1 MCAHLTDA
9 HQDVCTTDMPDTHQ
23 GPSNPTLTVAAYLT
37 WLSPYKAVMCDLLC
51 GLTAAHPLTSTLP
64 PRTLKS
70 PQLFLLQQFS
80 ESEESLACFLSVK
93 IPWFYEICVF
103 CSRELKT
110 LHLSHRLSVNTPHKP
125 GSRWA
130 VYVGGGGTGRA
141 VPRCYL
147 IFNITGKTQVH
158 S

>member
-1 MCAHLTDA
+1 MWLTRTPKRLMSLLLPAFSTHLQGFAFLCPVYTVCVLE
-9 HQDVCTTDMPDTHQ
+9 DVCTTDMPDTHQ

-80 ESEESLACFLSVK
+80 EPEESLACFLSVK

-125 GSRWA
+125 GSR
-130 VYVGGGGTGRA
+130 
-141 VPRCYL
+141 
-147 IFNITGKTQVH
+147 
-158 S
+158 